1 MNKTEINAKLQYV
14 FEGLEISKQQKNMLY
29 DVIGTIIDAIIEG
42 ASDTVP
48 VATGSKVGGVK
59 INAEAV
65 AEDEFDLKLDNRS
78 AAYTKVP
85 KASTTKAGLMSKE
98 DKSKLDNVADNAN
111 NYTHP
116 TTPGN
121 KHIPSGGSAGQVLTW
136 SADGTAVW
144 DTPNNYTLPA
154 ATKTTLGG
162 VKQAATVA
170 ALDAEDEIA
179 TVISTVNTL
188 ISNLKASGAV
198 ANS

>member
-1 MNKTEINAKLQYV
+1 MDKTEINAKLRYV
-14 FEGLEISKQQKNMLY
+14 FEGLEISKQQKNMLC
-29 DVIGTIIDAIIEG
+29 DVIGTIVDIVIEG
-42 ASDTVP
+42 VSDTVP

-116 TTPGN
+116 TTSGN
-121 KHIPSGGSAGQVLTW
+121 KHIPSGGSAGQILRW
-136 SADGTAVW
+136 SEDGTAVW
-144 DTPNNYTLPA
+144 GSKYGYTSPA
-154 ATKTTLGG
+154 TRTALGG
-162 VKQAATVA
+162 IKQAATVA
-170 ALDAEDEIA
+170 ALNAEDEIA

-188 ISNLKASGAV
+188 ISNLKASGAI